1 MYSNNPKMQKRSAL
15 KKYLIVNRR

>member
-1 MYSNNPKMQKRSAL
+1 MQKRSAL